1 MRITVENLRKF
12 TQDFVNQRV
21 VNDHSV
27 LAVYLTGSLGTNE
40 PLWCQV
46 VDIDLVF
53 VHHTS
58 PEQVHEVVPLLPDVH
73 FDIEHHDQKRY
84 ESTRSVRADAILAPV
99 VYAAQHLYDGGHFFD
114 FVQAG
119 VRSQYDRPEYVYQR
133 ATPLLQKARRS
144 WLALQGAS
152 FSVEFFDTYLQ
163 IIADSAQALATLADV
178 LLTPRRFV
186 LQYGRALVSLQQEA
200 HFQEFL
206 GLLGGGQD
214 VSLREFLP
222 AWEAAW
228 RSDGENQPPVNTL
241 RRAYFRSGIETL
253 LDGDM
258 PSAAL
263 WPLLHTWTSALRN
276 NEEAPR
282 SPWEELLQHLT
293 LNNSQGRLQ
302 ALDAMLDAAEQFLE
316 AWGETNG
323 LL

>member
-1 MRITVENLRKF
+1 MRITIENLRKF
-12 TQDFVNQRV
+12 TRDFVNQRV
-21 VNDHSV
+21 ANDHSV
-27 LAVYLTGSLGTNE
+27 LAVYLTGSLAANE

-58 PEQVHEVVPLLPDVH
+58 PEQAHEVLPLLPDVH

-84 ESTRSVRADAILAPV
+84 ESTRSVRADALLAPV
-99 VYAAQHLYDGGHFFD
+99 VYAAQPLYDGGHFFD

-119 VRSQYDRPEYVYQR
+119 VRSQYDRPEYVYRR
-133 ATPLLQKARRS
+133 AAPLLQQARRT
-144 WLALQGAS
+144 WMALQGAS

-178 LLTPRRFV
+178 LLTSRRFV
-186 LQYGRALVSLQQEA
+186 LRYGRALVSLQQEA

-206 GLLGGGQD
+206 SLLGDGQD

-228 RSDGENQPPVNTL
+228 RPDDEARPPVDTL

-253 LDGDM
+253 LEGDM
-258 PSAAL
+258 PLAAL
-263 WPLLHTWTSALRN
+263 WPLLRTWTSALQH
-276 NEEAPR
+276 NEDAALA
-282 SPWEELLQHLT
+282 PWEELMQHLM
-293 LNNSQGRLQ
+293 LNDVQGRLQ
-302 ALDAMLDAAEQFLE
+302 ALDAMLDTAEQLLE
-316 AWGETNG
+316 TWGESNG